1 MTKIK
6 VVGVIIFSL
15 SILLALLSSQI
26 SKHNSAN
33 NDFLDIVNAQKAF
46 TQDIAKNIFFIYR
59 YRKTSTNELDKSIKA
74 FIKNMKKKE
83 RLIVQEG
90 AINISNKLED
100 ITNVWNKYY
109 LLVQKFRDT
118 KEIVSPYANIL
129 LENLVNEIYHIN
141 IKLVMEFDELIKLH
155 NIEYENQHHF
165 SKILQYTLFITLVI
179 LLIYLFTQLKSIIS
193 FMQKFLSTSKNIITN
208 STIKE
213 LKPIIVEDNNKEAQL
228 ASKNFNLLVQK
239 INNSIENSSIS
250 IEHSYNSLQH
260 VESHIEDLLELIYT
274 MQDDKKIDKELTKK
288 EDALIQSLEELTTST
303 KKLENLKQDLDS
315 LISIYTLKNK

>member
-74 FIKNMKKKE
+74 FIKNMENKE
-83 RLIVQEG
+83 RLIIQEDVK
-90 AINISNKLED
+90 NISNKIEN
-100 ITNVWNKYY
+100 ITNVWNNYY
-109 LLVQKFRDT
+109 LLVQRFRDT

-129 LENLVNEIYHIN
+129 LENLVNEIYHANMELI
-141 IKLVMEFDELIKLH
+141 MEFNELIELH
-155 NIEYENQHHF
+155 NTEYENQLHF
-165 SKILQYTLFITLVI
+165 SKTFQYTLFITLVI
-179 LLIYLFTQLKSIIS
+179 LLIYLFAQLKSIIS
-193 FMQKFLSTSKNIITN
+193 FMQKFLSTSKSIITN

-213 LKPIIVEDNNKEAQL
+213 LKPIIIEDDNKEAQL

-239 INNSIENSSIS
+239 INNSIENSSYS
-250 IEHSYNSLQH
+250 MEHSYNSLHQ

-274 MQDDKKIDKELTKK
+274 MQDEEKIDKELTKK
-288 EDALIQSLEELTTST
+288 EDALIHSLEELTTST

-315 LISIYTLKNK
+315 LISIYTLKNI